1 MVRQYYSQPIANVS
15 GPESAE
21 AAATALELVRELT
34 RGITLVSAAEAVSFA
49 RHLNI
54 DFGQF
59 YDLVTN
65 AAGGSSLFNER
76 AREMYTGVAA
86 ADGRSLDEAI
96 EKLKTVVQKARD
108 LNIPLHL
115 GNAALNVLLTARRRS
130 EGPATTGVMQ
140 AFS

>member
-15 GPESAE
+15 SPESAE
-21 AAATALELVRELT
+21 ASETALELVRELT
-34 RGITLVSAAEAVSFA
+34 RGIILVSAAEAISFA
-49 RHLNI
+49 RHLNV
-54 DFGQF
+54 DFDQF

-76 AREMYTGVAA
+76 ARELYSGVGAP
-86 ADGRSLDEAI
+86 DGRSLDEAI
-96 EKLKTVVQKARD
+96 DKLKPVVQKARD

-115 GNAALNVLLTARRRS
+115 GNAALNVLLTARRRG
-130 EGPATTGVMQ
+130 EGAATSGVMQ